1 MGAPCDVCYSVAS
14 MRETRHSVCPH
25 DCPSQC
31 ALSVTVEEGRVTAVA
46 GDSTHPFTRGVVC
59 GKVHDYAERLYA
71 PTRVLTP
78 LRRVGAKGEGR
89 FERVSW
95 DAAIE
100 EIAHRWRRVIA
111 QWGGE
116 AILPFSYAGTLGLV
130 QYWAGHPLFH
140 ALGASQLDR
149 TICISTAYTGWMAT
163 VGTVAGNDSEQMV
176 DSDLVVLWGIN
187 ASYSHINLMS
197 LVKKARQRGA
207 FIVGID
213 PYRTPTAKLAD
224 LHLQPRPGTD
234 GALALG
240 MMHVLIGEG
249 LVDHDYI
256 QRATLGFGP
265 LAHHVKQ
272 YDPERVAAITGIRP
286 DSIVSFARRYGATR
300 ASFLRVGIG
309 LSRHDN
315 GGGTCRAIACLPALT
330 GAYAHPAGGA
340 LLSSSRSFGLDL
352 AALERRDLMPTP
364 APRTVNMIKLG
375 RVLTETNLNPPV
387 KALYVYNSNPAS
399 IAPNQELVLAGLARE
414 DLFTVVHEQHLTDT
428 TDYADIVLPATTS
441 MEHVD
446 LYKSFGHLY
455 VQLADP
461 VIEPAGESRSNWQV
475 VQLLACAMGLTD
487 RHFAKD
493 EPTLMREALAS
504 NDPSLAGITYER
516 LRAERSVRL
525 GVGRPYLPF
534 AHGAPTPSGKVEFV
548 SSAFAQAGLPAL
560 PTWAPLVEGP
570 ENEEVCRRYPLQ
582 CIVPPNRFFLNSS
595 FSQSEMLRRRQHG
608 PSVFLHPE
616 DAQERGI
623 AEGDSVEVRSARG
636 AARFTATVTEDTR
649 PGVAVIEGIWWSKH
663 QAGARGV
670 NAITD
675 DREADV
681 GGGPALHSNLVQVA
695 RL

>member
-1 MGAPCDVCYSVAS
+1 MGASCDVCYSVAS
-14 MRETRHSVCPH
+14 MGETRHSVCPH

-31 ALSVTVEEGRVTAVA
+31 ALSVTLEEGRVTAVA

-213 PYRTPTAKLAD
+213 PYRTPTAKFAD

-249 LVDHDYI
+249 LVDHEYI
-256 QRATLGFGP
+256 QRATVGFGP

-272 YDPERVAAITGIRP
+272 YDPERVAAITGMRA

-315 GGGTCRAIACLPALT
+315 GGSTCRAIACLPALT

-375 RVLTETNLNPPV
+375 RVLTGTNLNPPV

-399 IAPNQELVLAGLARE
+399 IVPNQELVLAGLARE

-441 MEHVD
+441 MEHMD

-475 VQLLACAMGLTD
+475 VQLLARAMGLTD
-487 RHFAKD
+487 PHFAKD
-493 EPTLMREALAS
+493 EPTLMREALGS
-504 NDPSLAGITYER
+504 NDPSLAGVSYER
-516 LRAERSVRL
+516 LRTERSVRL

-548 SSAFAQAGLPAL
+548 SSAFAGAGLPSL
-560 PTWAPLVEGP
+560 PTWTPLVEGP
-570 ENEEVCRRYPLQ
+570 ENEAVSRRYPLQ

-616 DAQERGI
+616 DARERGI
-623 AEGDSVEVRSARG
+623 VEGDSVEVRSARG
-636 AARFTATVTEDTR
+636 AACFTATVTEDTR

-663 QAGARGV
+663 QTGARGV
-670 NAITD
+670 NVITD

>member
-1 MGAPCDVCYSVAS
+1 

-31 ALSVTVEEGRVTAVA
+31 ALSVTVEAGRVIEVA
-46 GDSTHPFTRGVVC
+46 GDLKHPFTRGVVC

-89 FERVSW
+89 FEPIGW

-100 EIAHRWRRVIA
+100 EIAHQWRRVIA

-116 AILPFSYAGTLGLV
+116 AILPFSYGGTLGLL
-130 QYWAGHPLFH
+130 QYWAGLPLFH

-149 TICISTAYTGWMAT
+149 TICVATAYTGWMAT

-187 ASYSHINLMS
+187 ASYTHINLMS
-197 LVKKARQRGA
+197 LVKRARQRGA
-207 FIVGID
+207 FIVCID
-213 PYRTPTAKLAD
+213 PYRTQTAKNAD

-249 LVDHDYI
+249 LVDHEYI

-265 LAHHVKQ
+265 LAQHVKQ
-272 YDPERVAAITGIRP
+272 YDPERVAAITGLAP
-286 DSIVSFARRYGATR
+286 DTIVSFARRYGATR

-364 APRTVNMIKLG
+364 TPRTLNMIRLG
-375 RVLTETNLNPPV
+375 RILTDTQTSPPV

-399 IAPNQELVLAGLARE
+399 IVPNQELVLQGLGRA

-441 MEHVD
+441 MEHAD

-461 VIEPAGESRSNWQV
+461 VVDPAGESRSNWQV
-475 VQLLACAMGLTD
+475 VRLLARAMGLTD
-487 RHFAKD
+487 PHFSKD
-493 EPTLMREALAS
+493 EPTLMREALDS
-504 NDPSLAGITYER
+504 KDPSLAGVTYAR

-525 GVGRPYLPF
+525 EVGRPYLPF
-534 AHGAPTPSGKVEFV
+534 MNGAPTPSGKVEFV
-548 SSAFAQAGLPAL
+548 SAAFAAEGLPSL
-560 PTWAPLVEGP
+560 PTWTPLVEGP
-570 ENEEVCRRYPLQ
+570 ENEAVARRYPLQ

-595 FSQSEMLRRRQHG
+595 FSQSEMLRRRQRG

-616 DAQERGI
+616 DARPRGI
-623 AEGDSVEVRSARG
+623 SEGDSVEVRSARG
-636 AARFTATVTEDTR
+636 AARFTATVTDDTR
-649 PGVAVIEGIWWSKH
+649 PGVAVIEGIWWAKH

-675 DREADV
+675 DRVADV

>member
-1 MGAPCDVCYSVAS
+1 MCAPYDVCYSVAS

-31 ALSVTVEEGRVTAVA
+31 ALSVTVEAGRVTAVA

-213 PYRTPTAKLAD
+213 PYRTPTAKFAD

-249 LVDHDYI
+249 LLDHEYI
-256 QRATLGFGP
+256 QRATVGFGP

-272 YDPERVAAITGIRP
+272 YDPERVAAITGIRA

-315 GGGTCRAIACLPALT
+315 GGSTCRAIACLPALT

-375 RVLTETNLNPPV
+375 RVLTGTNLNPPV

-399 IAPNQELVLAGLARE
+399 IVPNQELVVAGLARE

-441 MEHVD
+441 MEHMD

-475 VQLLACAMGLTD
+475 VQLLARAMGLTD
-487 RHFAKD
+487 PHFAKD
-493 EPTLMREALAS
+493 EPTLMREALGS
-504 NDPSLAGITYER
+504 NDPSLAGVSYER
-516 LRAERSVRL
+516 LRTERSVRL

-534 AHGAPTPSGKVEFV
+534 AHGAPTPSGKIEFV
-548 SSAFAQAGLPAL
+548 SSAFAGAGLPSL
-560 PTWAPLVEGP
+560 PTWTPLVEGP
-570 ENEEVCRRYPLQ
+570 ENEAVSRRYPLQ

-616 DAQERGI
+616 DARERGI
-623 AEGDSVEVRSARG
+623 VEGDSVEVRSARG
-636 AARFTATVTEDTR
+636 AACFTATVTEDTR

-670 NAITD
+670 NVITD